1 MIRIHGL
8 HKRYGERAVLRGID
22 AEVAE
27 GSTVIVGGPSGGG
40 KSTLLR
46 CLNYLTPF
54 EEGAVEIA
62 GFSLRPGLGAESRAM
77 MRELRTAVGIVFQD
91 LRLFPHL
98 TVLENVTLAARLVG
112 KRAAHTAD
120 RDARAL
126 LARLWLANRAGC
138 YPEQLSG
145 GQKQRVAIARALAHQ
160 PRVLLFDEP
169 TSALDPSLRAEVLEV
184 MRGLR
189 DSGMTLVVVT
199 HDLPLFAPLATQVWT
214 IEAGR
219 LEPTA

>member
-1 MIRIHGL
+1 VIRIHGL
-8 HKRYGERAVLRGID
+8 HKRYGERAVLSGID

-27 GSTVIVGGPSGGG
+27 GSTVVIGGPSGGG

-62 GFSLRPGLGAESRAM
+62 GFTLRPGLGAESRGM

-98 TVLENVTLAARLVG
+98 TVLENITLAARLVG
-112 KRAAHTAD
+112 KRSAEVAD
-120 RDARAL
+120 REARAL
-126 LARLWLANRAGC
+126 LARLALADRAEC
-138 YPEQLSG
+138 FPEQLSG
-145 GQKQRVAIARALAHQ
+145 GQQQRVAIARALAHE

-169 TSALDPSLRAEVLEV
+169 TSALDPSLRAEVVEV
-184 MRGLR
+184 MRGLGNE
-189 DSGMTLVVVT
+189 GMTLLVVT
-199 HDLPLFAPLATQVWT
+199 HDLPLFAPLAHQVWT

-219 LEPTA
+219 LATA